1 MALYDQTQVGG
12 TPWYGAQQYN
22 QPTRS
27 YNTSTPINQFVWVNG
42 PGMVDMYPVA
52 AGSEMTFIDNENMIL
67 YVKRVDEYN
76 HPLKVRKFR
85 MTELLDEATVKDE
98 KPTFNMDELKAFIQ
112 SEVDKTVNTRIG
124 SMFSFN
130 SQKGDVSDD

>member
-1 MALYDQTQVGG
+1 MALYDQNQVGG
-12 TPWYGAQQYN
+12 TPWYGTQQYN

-27 YNTSTPINQFVWVNG
+27 YNASSPINQFVWVNG

-52 AGSEMTFIDNENMIL
+52 AGSEMTFIDNENMLL

-76 HPLKVRKFR
+76 HPLKIRKFKL
-85 MTELLDEATVKDE
+85 TELTDEITVKEE
-98 KPTFNMDELKAFIQ
+98 KPAINVDELKSFIQ
-112 SEVDKTVNTRIG
+112 TEIEKTVNTKIG

-130 SQKGDVSDD
+130 SQKGDVVDA